1 MKSTWK
7 IKNEEE
13 GTTKN
18 GLDIQSLVI
27 DNNVKTKQNK
37 TANTFNIYFLSI
49 ADSINNDINKHI
61 RTGLMQLII
70 YQTVLEDP
78 SQK

>member
-1 MKSTWK
+1 MYLEN
-7 IKNEEE
+7 KNGEK

-27 DNNVKTKQNK
+27 DNNVITNQNK
-37 TANTFNIYFLSI
+37 IANTFISYFLSI
-49 ADSINNDINKHI
+49 VDSINTDINKHI
-61 RTGLMQLII
+61 QTGLIQLII

-78 SQK
+78 TQK

>member
-1 MKSTWK
+1 MKK
-7 IKNEEE
+7 K

-49 ADSINNDINKHI
+49 ADSINDINKHI